1 MAFVFFKIKTETKI
15 GRYSWIFHPN
25 IKKLNFR
32 PKNLDFKP
40 KLNLQNIGKKSIL
53 TNFLPKIQ
61 ICFDFWA
68 FLIQNNLSN
77 WVSKMKFKTFQI

>member
-40 KLNLQNIGKKSIL
+40 KLNLQNIGKKV
-53 TNFLPKIQ
+53 NFDQFPAENPNL
-61 ICFDFWA
+61 FDFLG
-68 FLIQNNLSN
+68 FFN
-77 WVSKMKFKTFQI
+77 SK